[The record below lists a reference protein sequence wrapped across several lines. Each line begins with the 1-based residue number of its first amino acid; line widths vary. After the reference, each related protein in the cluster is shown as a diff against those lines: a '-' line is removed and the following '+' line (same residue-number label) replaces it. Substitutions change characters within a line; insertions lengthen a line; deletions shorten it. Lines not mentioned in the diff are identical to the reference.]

1 MRKIFIDGGANV
13 GQSLEAFCNGQPD
26 VAEYEIFCFEASQD
40 PLQILEPLKQKI
52 KDYEKVA
59 KKITLVNS
67 AIWNKD
73 GTITF
78 FDNGSES
85 SSLIPRDIKNVK
97 ALDIPCIDL
106 SQWIQKNFSKDD
118 HIILKLDI
126 EGSEHEVFDKLC
138 NDGII
143 GWLDKIF
150 CEVHGIK
157 CGRTFKEVIEMIDQ
171 VNGHGKKLISWAAI
185 DRYGQDDWKETEY
198 NPYQIKKE
206 FHKWY
211 MRTAT
216 QSLFNKDGKQI
227 RHLPFSMYALNSV
240 VSGLVELGEL
250 GAVFEEDGRR
260 YKVILDDKSPAFSW
274 SKVDEKGLSPE
285 LCWSEKV

>member
-13 GQSLEAFCNGQPD
+13 GQSLEAFCKGQPD
-26 VAEYEIFCFEASQD
+26 IGEYEIFCFEASQD
-40 PLQILEPLKQKI
+40 SLKILEPLQQKI

-85 SSLIPRDIKNVK
+85 SSLLPRDIKNVK
-97 ALDIPCIDL
+97 AIDVPCVDL
-106 SQWIQKNFSKDD
+106 SQWIQKNFSEDD

-138 NDGII
+138 NDGIV

-157 CGRTFKEVIEMIDQ
+157 CGHTFKEVIEMIDQ
-171 VNGHGKKLISWAAI
+171 VNSHGKKLISWAAI
-185 DRYGQDDWKETEY
+185 DRYGQDDWRETEY
-198 NPYQIKKE
+198 NQYQIKKE

-211 MRTAT
+211 MRNARL
-216 QSLFNKDGKQI
+216 SIFDEEGRQI
-227 RHLPFSMYALNSV
+227 KHIPFSMDALNSV
-240 VSGLVELGEL
+240 VSGLIEMEELSAE
-250 GAVFEEDGRR
+250 FEENGKR
-260 YKVILDDKSPAFSW
+260 YILYLDAR
-274 SKVDEKGLSPE
+274 SPE
-285 LCWSEKV
+285 ISFD

>member
-26 VAEYEIFCFEASQD
+26 IGEYEVFCFEASQD

-67 AIWNKD
+67 AIWNED
-73 GTITF
+73 GAITF

-85 SSLIPRDIKNVK
+85 SSLIERDIENVK
-97 ALDIPCIDL
+97 AIDVPCVDL
-106 SQWIQKNFSKDD
+106 SQWIQKNFSEDD

-138 NDGII
+138 NDGTIE
-143 GWLDKIF
+143 WLNKIY
-150 CEVHGIK
+150 CEMHGIK
-157 CGRTFKEVIEMIDQ
+157 CGRSLEEVIKMVEQ
-171 VNGHGKKLISWAAI
+171 VNDHGKKLISWAAI
-185 DRYGQDDWKETEY
+185 ERYGKDNWRETEY
-198 NPYQIKKE
+198 NLFQVKKE

-211 MRTAT
+211 MRGVKEAVFDKEGNKK
-216 QSLFNKDGKQI
+216 FN
-227 RHLPFSMYALNSV
+227 LPFSMYALNSV
-240 VSGLVELGEL
+240 VSGLIEMTER
-250 GAVFEEDGRR
+250 AAEFEEDGIR
-260 YKVILDDKSPAFSW
+260 YRVILHERK
-274 SKVDEKGLSPE
+274 PE
-285 LCWSEKV
+285 VIFMEVR